1 MKRTGLMM
9 MVFAACVALLP
20 ASALAQGAMLHGIGP
35 VNSSMGGAG
44 TALPNESL
52 GALMFNP
59 ALISAAPP
67 GNQISFT
74 TEFFKDSIRIETT
87 IGSLKGVMVPKTKL
101 GILPAFGWTSKHPA
115 KKMAIG
121 FGLLGIAGFRTD
133 YHQSDESL
141 LFAQPPAGFGRIFT
155 DYRVTKV
162 PVAFSFSVSPKLSI
176 GASLNVYIGE
186 FAVSPLP
193 HKVFDLDALG
203 NRFYPEA
210 GSLASAYAVA
220 PQFGFHFKHSDRM
233 SIGASLTLPQNFT
246 KYEWNS
252 TIANPGLPT
261 YGRARTLDFDLDGP
275 LIASFG
281 TAITGKKTQLAID
294 GMFTKYTGVEGFGS
308 PGGVVDG
315 IVFPFG
321 WKNVWTFKTGV
332 QHQATEKLVVR
343 AGYNYSNMPLREE
356 VVLTMTG
363 APATFQHHYTGGM
376 GIKMFPFLEAEVGFY
391 YVPRDH
397 VRGPLPDLA
406 NNVIGALDTS
416 NKLTSASIGLNF
428 RF

>member
-1 MKRTGLMM
+1 MNRNGLAMF
-9 MVFAACVALLP
+9 VIAACVALLP
-20 ASALAQGAMLHGIGP
+20 ASARAQGAMLHGIGP

-59 ALISAAPP
+59 ALIAGAQ

-74 TEFFKDSIRIETT
+74 AEFFKDSIRIETT
-87 IGSLKGVMVPKTKL
+87 VGGVTGVMEPRNKL
-101 GILPAFGWTSKHPA
+101 GILPAFGWMTRHPE
-115 KKMAIG
+115 KKLALG

-133 YHQSDESL
+133 YHQSDESI
-141 LFAQPPAGFGRIFT
+141 LFAQPPRGFGRIFT

-162 PVAFSFSVSPKLSI
+162 PVAFAYQVNPKLAI

-193 HKVFDLDALG
+193 HKIFDVDANG
-203 NRFYPEA
+203 NRFYAEA

-220 PQFGFHFKHSDRM
+220 PQFGFLYQHSGMM

-252 TIANPGLPT
+252 THADPGAPN
-261 YGRARTLDFDLDGP
+261 YGTHRPVDFDLDGP

-281 TAITGKKTQLAID
+281 TAIKRGRTQIAID

-308 PGGVVDG
+308 PGGIVDG
-315 IVFPFG
+315 IVYPFG
-321 WKNVWTFKTGV
+321 WRNVWTFKTGV
-332 QHQATEKLVVR
+332 QHQVTDKLAVR
-343 AGYNYSNMPLREE
+343 GGYNYSNMPLQDAK
-356 VVLTMTG
+356 VLTMTG
-363 APATFQHHYTGGM
+363 APATFQHHYTGGV
-376 GIKMFPFLEAEVGFY
+376 GIRMFPFLEAEAGFY
-391 YVPRDH
+391 VVPRDH
-397 VRGPLPDLA
+397 VRGPLPNLA
-406 NNVIGALDTS
+406 NEVIGTLDES
-416 NKLTSASIGLNF
+416 NKLTSAQIGLNF

>member
-1 MKRTGLMM
+1 MKRTGLKMF
-9 MVFAACVALLP
+9 VLAACVALLP

-59 ALISAAPP
+59 ALIASAQ

-87 IGSLKGVMVPKTKL
+87 VGGRTGIMEPRAKL
-101 GILPAFGWTSKHPA
+101 GILPAFGWMSRHPQ
-115 KKMAIG
+115 KKLAIG

-133 YHQSDESL
+133 YHQSDESI
-141 LFAQPPAGFGRIFT
+141 LFAQPPDGFGRIFT

-162 PVAFSFSVSPKLSI
+162 PVAFAYQVNPKLAV

-193 HKVFDLDALG
+193 HRVFDVDAAG
-203 NRFYPEA
+203 SRFYPEA
-210 GSLASAYAVA
+210 GSLASAYAVT
-220 PQFGFHFKHSDRM
+220 PQFGFHYQHSSRM
-233 SIGASLTLPQNFT
+233 SIGGSLTLPQNFT

-252 TIANPGLPT
+252 TFANPNLPN

-275 LIASFG
+275 MILSFG
-281 TAITGKKTQLAID
+281 TALKNAKTQLAID

-308 PGGVVDG
+308 PGGIVDG

-321 WKNVWTFKTGV
+321 WRNVWTFKTGV
-332 QHQATEKLVVR
+332 QHQVSDKLVVR
-343 AGYNYSNMPLREE
+343 GGYNYSNMPLQDEK
-356 VVLTMTG
+356 VLTMTG
-363 APATFQHHYTGGM
+363 APATFQHHFSGGI
-376 GIKMFPFLEAEVGFY
+376 GIRMFPFLQAEAGFY
-391 YVPRDH
+391 FVPRDH
-397 VRGPLPDLA
+397 VVGPFPDLD
-406 NNVIGALDTS
+406 NQVIGGLDTS
-416 NKLTSASIGLNF
+416 NKLTSALIGLNF

>member
-1 MKRTGLMM
+1 MKRTVLRMF
-9 MVFAACVALLP
+9 VLAACIAFLP

-59 ALISAAPP
+59 ALIAGVE

-74 TEFFKDSIRIETT
+74 TEFFRDSIRIETT
-87 IGSLKGVMVPKTKL
+87 VGGRTGVMVPNTKL
-101 GILPAFGWTSKHPA
+101 GVLPAFGWMSRHPQ
-115 KKMAIG
+115 KKLAIG

-133 YHQSDESL
+133 YHQSDESI

-162 PVAFSFSVSPKLSI
+162 PVAFAYQVNPKLAV
-176 GASLNVYIGE
+176 GASVNVYIGE

-193 HKVFDLDALG
+193 HRVFDTDAAG

-210 GSLASAYAVA
+210 GSLANAYAVA
-220 PQFGFHFKHSDRM
+220 PQFGLHYQHSAMM
-233 SIGASLTLPQNFT
+233 SVGASLTLPQNFT
-246 KYEWNS
+246 KYEYNS
-252 TIANPGLPT
+252 TFANPNLPN

-275 LIASFG
+275 MILSFG
-281 TAITGKKTQLAID
+281 TALKNPKTQLAID

-308 PGGVVDG
+308 PGGIVDG

-321 WKNVWTFKTGV
+321 WRNVWTFKAGV
-332 QHQATEKLVVR
+332 QHKVTDKLVVR
-343 AGYNYSNMPLREE
+343 GGYNYSNMPLRDDK
-356 VVLTMTG
+356 VLTMTG
-363 APATFQHHYTGGM
+363 APATFQHHYTGGL
-376 GIKMFPFLEAEVGFY
+376 GLRMFPFLEAEVGVYF
-391 YVPRDH
+391 VPRDH
-397 VRGPLPDLA
+397 VVGPFPDLE
-406 NNVIGALDTS
+406 NNVIGGIDTS
-416 NKLTSASIGLNF
+416 NKLTSALIGLNF

>member
-1 MKRTGLMM
+1 MKRTGLK
-9 MVFAACVALLP
+9 VFVLAACVTLLP

-59 ALISAAPP
+59 ALIASAQ

-87 IGSLKGVMVPKTKL
+87 VGGRTGVMEPRAKL
-101 GILPAFGWTSKHPA
+101 GILPAFGWMSRHPQ
-115 KKMAIG
+115 KKLAIG

-133 YHQSDESL
+133 YHQSDESI
-141 LFAQPPAGFGRIFT
+141 LFAQPPDGFGRIFT

-162 PVAFSFSVSPKLSI
+162 PVAFAYQVNPKLAV

-193 HKVFDLDALG
+193 HRVFDLDAAG

-210 GSLASAYAVA
+210 GSLASAYAVT
-220 PQFGFHFKHSDRM
+220 PQFGFHYQHSSRM
-233 SIGASLTLPQNFT
+233 SIGGSLTLPQNFT

-252 TIANPGLPT
+252 TFANPKLPN

-275 LIASFG
+275 MILSFG
-281 TAITGKKTQLAID
+281 TALKNAKTQLAID

-308 PGGVVDG
+308 PGGIVDG

-321 WKNVWTFKTGV
+321 WRNVWTFKTGV
-332 QHQATEKLVVR
+332 QHQVSDKLVVR
-343 AGYNYSNMPLREE
+343 GGYNYSNMPLQGEK
-356 VVLTMTG
+356 VLTMTG
-363 APATFQHHYTGGM
+363 APATFQHHFSGGI
-376 GIKMFPFLEAEVGFY
+376 GLRMFPFLQAEAGFY
-391 YVPRDH
+391 FVPRDH
-397 VRGPLPDLA
+397 VVGPFPNLD
-406 NNVIGALDTS
+406 NEVIGGMDTS
-416 NKLTSASIGLNF
+416 NKLTSALIGLNF